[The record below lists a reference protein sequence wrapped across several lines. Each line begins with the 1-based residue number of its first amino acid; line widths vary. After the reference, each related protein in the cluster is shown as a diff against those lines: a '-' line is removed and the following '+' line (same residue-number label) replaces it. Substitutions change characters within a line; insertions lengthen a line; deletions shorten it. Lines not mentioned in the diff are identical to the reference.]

1 MNNDDLI
8 ELFDQVP
15 AGAPVNIVEH
25 SQKERMRAAMMAAV
39 MDAAGGIH
47 GAPMLNLGAVAA
59 TTTAATHCTQAYPN
73 PRAPGQPWV
82 KVGVRSQTLS
92 VFSRRHTLEKRYDIS
107 TAKRGVGETQNSY
120 QTPRGWHR
128 ICEKSAMAHRV
139 TPLFFAG
146 SHPLEIYPELHAEYP
161 NKDWILTRILWLC
174 GQEPGLNQGSR
185 DGVLVNSYARY
196 IYIHGAGR
204 HVPMGT
210 PTSLGCVRMTSEAV
224 IELFEHACRHGG
236 FD

>member
-1 MNNDDLI
+1 
-8 ELFDQVP
+8 
-15 AGAPVNIVEH
+15 
-25 SQKERMRAAMMAAV
+25 MRAAMMAALLWTLPAAS
-39 MDAAGGIH
+39 MAAPDAQAWAQWQQQQQQQTLH
-47 GAPMLNLGAVAA
+47 E
-59 TTTAATHCTQAYPN
+59 AYPN
-73 PRAPGQPWV
+73 PRTPGQPWV

-92 VFSRRHTLEKRYDIS
+92 VFSAAGALEKRYDIS

-128 ICEKSAMAHRV
+128 ICEKIGDGAPSDTIIFRREV
-139 TPLFFAG
+139 TPWK
-146 SHPLEIYPELHAEYP
+146 YTPELHAEYP

-185 DGVLVNSYARY
+185 DGVLVDSYARY

-224 IELFEHACRHGG
+224 IELFERTPVGMEVLIDENG
-236 FD
+236 

>member
-1 MNNDDLI
+1 MTLSRI
-8 ELFDQVP
+8 VLWLALTSLSRAVP
-15 AGAPVNIVEH
+15 AASEPT
-25 SQKERMRAAMMAAV
+25 
-39 MDAAGGIH
+39 
-47 GAPMLNLGAVAA
+47 VADWA
-59 TTTAATHCTQAYPN
+59 HWLSGQQQTTLHPAWPN
-73 PRAPGQPWV
+73 PRTPGAPWI

-92 VFSRRHTLEKRYDIS
+92 VFDEAGMLIQRYPVS
-107 TAKRGVGETQNSY
+107 TAKRGVGEVQNSY

-128 ICEKSAMAHRV
+128 ICEKIGDQAAADTIIFRREV
-139 TPLFFAG
+139 TPWK
-146 SHPLEIYPELHAEYP
+146 YTPELHAEYP

-185 DGVLVNSYARY
+185 DGVLVDSYARY

-224 IELFEHACRHGG
+224 IELFERTPVGMEVLIDENG
-236 FD
+236 

>member
-1 MNNDDLI
+1 
-8 ELFDQVP
+8 
-15 AGAPVNIVEH
+15 
-25 SQKERMRAAMMAAV
+25 
-39 MDAAGGIH
+39 
-47 GAPMLNLGAVAA
+47 
-59 TTTAATHCTQAYPN
+59 
-73 PRAPGQPWV
+73 
-82 KVGVRSQTLS
+82 
-92 VFSRRHTLEKRYDIS
+92 VFSAEGTLEKRYDIS

-128 ICEKSAMAHRV
+128 ICEKIGDGAASDTIIFRREV
-139 TPLFFAG
+139 TPWK
-146 SHPLEIYPELHAEYP
+146 YTPELHAEYP

-185 DGVLVNSYARY
+185 DGVLVDSYARY

-224 IELFEHACRHGG
+224 IELFERTPVGMEVLIDENG
-236 FD
+236 